1 MTDRHVQC
9 VCAGRGGAKEYDA
22 FLSGID
28 LHLYQTIELCD
39 WSMQEGVS
47 NNLHRRNLPHRE
59 YSDVTHIRPLRSEI
73 RVYEI
78 ENIW

>member
-1 MTDRHVQC
+1 MYS
-9 VCAGRGGAKEYDA
+9 VCAGRGVVLKCVTHFSLGVTNVD
-22 FLSGID
+22 ID
-28 LHLYQTIELCD
+28 LYQTIELCD